1 MTTIRIATRS
11 SAQART
17 QAEAVGAL
25 LVAARTG
32 VVVEYVFVDTQGDIN
47 ATTPLHLMG
56 GQGVFV
62 KEVQR
67 AVLDNRADI
76 AVHSAKDLPSQNAD
90 GLFIG
95 AIGER
100 RTANDALVGKRLED
114 LAVGATIGVSP
125 NPLNLLEI
133 PLAEPKEP
141 VGFAMVGAIAFM
153 SSLFIVKDEI
163 T

>member
-25 LVAARTG
+25 LASARAG
-32 VVVEYVFVDTQGDIN
+32 VVIEYVFVDTQGDIN

-67 AVLDNRADI
+67 AVLENRADI
-76 AVHSAKDLPSQNAD
+76 AVHSAKDLPSQNAE

-114 LAVGATIGVSP
+114 LAVGATIATGSVRRRAQLMRIRP
-125 NPLNLLEI
+125 
-133 PLAEPKEP
+133 
-141 VGFAMVGAIAFM
+141 
-153 SSLFIVKDEI
+153 D
-163 T
+163 